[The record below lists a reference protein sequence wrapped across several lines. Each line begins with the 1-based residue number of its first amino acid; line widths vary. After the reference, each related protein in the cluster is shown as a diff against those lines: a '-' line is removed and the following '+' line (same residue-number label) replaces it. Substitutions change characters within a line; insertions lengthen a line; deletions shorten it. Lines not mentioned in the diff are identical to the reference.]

1 MNSYVKRMKK
11 IVANT
16 LRVDEKQVTI
26 ETDLREL
33 GADSLDIAELLME
46 FEEHFEISIPNE
58 DTAEFLSLK
67 TAIDYITA
75 KKAEH
80 SKGTYGS

>member
-1 MNSYVKRMKK
+1 MNNYAKRMKK

-16 LRVDEKQVTI
+16 LRIDEKQVSI

-46 FEEHFEISIPNE
+46 LEDHFEISIPNE

-67 TAIDYITA
+67 TAVDYITA
-75 KKAEH
+75 KKGEH
-80 SKGTYGS
+80 SKGVCDR

>member
-1 MNSYVKRMKK
+1 
-11 IVANT
+11 
-16 LRVDEKQVTI
+16 
-26 ETDLREL
+26 
-33 GADSLDIAELLME
+33 ME

-67 TAIDYITA
+67 TAVDYITA